1 MYHLIFVILLLF
13 SFFEFFG
20 KNNKSVAKSM
30 FVLLALL
37 VTLRYGQGTDYF
49 SYIYLFNHSAN
60 IFETALLNKDF
71 SIVTQEISFAALS
84 YIWLKVLHFTPEI
97 LSSILS
103 FISFL
108 LVWLFI
114 KKYSLKPITSLL
126 FFYCTFFLIYPFSA
140 IRQSICISIFVFYLI
155 PLVHNKK
162 YLKYYL
168 ISTFLFTFHYSSI
181 ILFVIPIVN
190 LIKNYKISQVYVMSG
205 VAFFIGLLFY
215 QFLFP
220 FFSTID
226 IIAGKISGYT
236 REVTLDITSLILR
249 IIMFIPILHIS
260 TSKKNG
266 RNSIRDLFI
275 KIYILGFILYLLF
288 MASSLISSRIN
299 VYMRYIEMILLVDFL
314 VYFFFK
320 KWNRILSYSFIL
332 AIMTV
337 LYIKNINSFIDQ
349 GPYYSDVNFINYPY
363 VSVFDKK
370 KIIETR
376 NIPSYYQ
383 QYVIY
388 D

>member
-1 MYHLIFVILLLF
+1 MYHLLFVILLAF
-13 SFFEFFG
+13 SFLEFFG
-20 KNNKSVAKSM
+20 KNNKMIAKSIFILM
-30 FVLLALL
+30 LLFVA
-37 VTLRYGQGTDYF
+37 LRYGQGSDYF
-49 SYIYLFNHSAN
+49 SYIHLINHSAN

-71 SIVTQEISFAALS
+71 SIITQELSFVVLS
-84 YIWLKVLHFTPEI
+84 YIWIKVLQLTPELLI
-97 LSSILS
+97 AVIS

-114 KKYSLKPITSLL
+114 KKYSLKPITSLF
-126 FFYCTFFLIYPFSA
+126 FFYCTFFLIYPYSV
-140 IRQSICISIFVFYLI
+140 IRQSICISVFVFYLI
-155 PLVHNKK
+155 PLLQNKK

-181 ILFVIPIVN
+181 ILFVIPIVT
-190 LIKNYKISQVYVMSG
+190 LLKNYKISHVYIISG
-205 VAFFIGLLFY
+205 IAFIIGLLLY

-220 FFSTID
+220 FFATID
-226 IIAGKISGYT
+226 IIAGKISAYT
-236 REVTLDITSLILR
+236 QEVTLDFKSLILR
-249 IIMFIPILHIS
+249 IMIFVPILH
-260 TSKKNG
+260 TSKKFE

-299 VYMRYIEMILLVDFL
+299 VYMRYTEMVLLVDFL
-314 VYFFFK
+314 VYFFYK

-337 LYIKNINSFIDQ
+337 LYVKNINSFIDQ
-349 GPYYSDVNFINYPY
+349 GPYYSEVNFINYPY
-363 VSVFDKK
+363 VSVFNKK

-376 NIPSYYQ
+376 NIPLVYQ